1 MNFGLNYIPLSINK
15 LNHLAPYR
23 FHFNGKET
31 DNEVYGEGNVYDY
44 GFRIYNPR
52 LGKFL
57 SVDPLTSTFPFLT
70 PYQYASNKPIVA
82 IDLDGLEC
90 LWVHI
95 YKDKD
100 GTVLRTTTTQ
110 DVSEEQRAEASN
122 TLGFELPTNGV
133 VVTSEQEGQK
143 KLDYYVPEVEIHAK
157 RTEPSKTDKIIE
169 AIKNF
174 DQKLQGSTW
183 GTTITSEDNRVAG
196 NIVGGMLG
204 IMLSGNPTTGVEAA
218 GLLLNI
224 NQVVSGLTDATDG
237 QNKERNILRE
247 GAGNARGKSGEAT
260 FDILDAA
267 ISFTNAGKG
276 FSGAI
281 GGLKKNDAFE
291 TIRKSGSAVLDSKS
305 GIDAV
310 KRLADS
316 NN

>member
-1 MNFGLNYIPLSINK
+1 LHPATRHTTNTLTMPSG
-15 LNHLAPYR
+15 HR
-23 FHFNGKET
+23 FTYNGKEA
-31 DNEVYGEGNVYDY
+31 DNEVYGEGNLYDY

-100 GTVLRTTTTQ
+100 GTKLRTTTTQ
-110 DVSEEQRAEASN
+110 DVSDEQRAEASN

-143 KLDYYVPEVEIHAK
+143 KLDYYSPEIVINAK
-157 RTEPSKTDKIIE
+157 RTEPSKTTKIIN
-169 AIKNF
+169 AIKEF
-174 DQKLQGSTW
+174 DQKLQGSNW
-183 GTTITSEDNRVAG
+183 GTTITSEDKRVAG
-196 NIVGGMLG
+196 NIVSGMLG
-204 IMLSGNPTTGVEAA
+204 IMLTGNPTTGFEAA

-224 NQVVSGLTDATDG
+224 NQVVSGVTEASDG

-247 GAGNARGKSGEAT
+247 GAGNASGNVGETT
-260 FDILDAA
+260 FDILDAT
-267 ISFTNAGKG
+267 ISFTNARKG

-291 TIRKSGSAVLDSKS
+291 TIKKSGSAGLDTKS

-316 NN
+316 NY

>member
-1 MNFGLNYIPLSINK
+1 
-15 LNHLAPYR
+15 
-23 FHFNGKET
+23 
-31 DNEVYGEGNVYDY
+31 VYGEGNVYDY

-174 DQKLQGSTW
+174 DQKLQGSSDVANS
-183 GTTITSEDNRVAG
+183 GYTSNAEIEAMDETANY
-196 NIVGGMLG
+196 L
-204 IMLSGNPTTGVEAA
+204 TAA
-218 GLLLNI
+218 GL
-224 NQVVSGLTDATDG
+224 ATD
-237 QNKERNILRE
+237 NVILI
-247 GAGNARGKSGEAT
+247 GAGKAVGFASKAAKVGNDYKYGNSNRGAT
-260 FDILDAA
+260 IIGLEVASTVIGSLLKIPNKAQKQGADALKDLIFDKVSNDIPADN
-267 ISFTNAGKG
+267 TNPVTPSTQK
-276 FSGAI
+276 
-281 GGLKKNDAFE
+281 
-291 TIRKSGSAVLDSKS
+291 TV
-305 GIDAV
+305 V
-310 KRLADS
+310 Q
-316 NN
+316 

>member
-1 MNFGLNYIPLSINK
+1 VRATTHTTNSLTAFSG
-15 LNHLAPYR
+15 HR
-23 FHFNGKET
+23 FHFNGQEA

-57 SVDPLTSTFPFLT
+57 TVDPLTSTFPFLT

-174 DQKLQGSTW
+174 DQKLQGSND
-183 GTTITSEDNRVAG
+183 GTNSGGEYSGVKGMYKGADLLDN
-196 NIVGGMLG
+196 VGDK
-204 IMLSGNPTTGVEAA
+204 LSYVP
-218 GLLLNI
+218 LPPF
-224 NQVVSGLTDATDG
+224 
-237 QNKERNILRE
+237 KIL
-247 GAGNARGKSGEAT
+247 GNAFSLEADALRT
-260 FDILDAA
+260 IADFNNKDVAKGAA
-267 ISFTNAGKG
+267 IWNVGVRGITFGLGEKVSNDIKKAN
-276 FSGAI
+276 FSEVKTYI
-281 GGLKKNDAFE
+281 YDQTSRKLLDKIKDE
-291 TIRKSGSAVLDSKS
+291 TT
-305 GIDAV
+305 V
-310 KRLADS
+310 KPKTEE
-316 NN
+316 